1 MKIYVETR
9 TQEQA
14 ANELAHIADFLGL
27 DPQEIGEAHETTIIH
42 SKLGVKDKNGVHIYI
57 YRRNGEKKTSQRT
70 KKRERRFAR
79 ILANVI

>member
-1 MKIYVETR
+1 MKTNFTTR

-14 ANELAHIADFLGL
+14 AQELTHIADFLGC
-27 DPQEIGEAHETTIIH
+27 DPQEIGEARETTLIH
-42 SKLGVKDKNGVHIYI
+42 SKLGVKDENGVYI

-79 ILANVI
+79 ILAGKA

>member
-14 ANELAHIADFLGL
+14 AQELAHIADFLGC
-27 DPQEIGEAHETTIIH
+27 DPQEIGEARETTIIH
-42 SKLGVKDKNGVHIYI
+42 SKLGVKDENGVYI

-79 ILANVI
+79 VIAAFQ